1 MPSIRVPLTFLAEGG
16 DAGRDGKP
24 RRMGGNPSKRLQR
37 FALRAKVRGW
47 AERRRRGLV
56 CSLAF
61 AAAWMPAATAGEGP
75 VAAPLELSHCA
86 VCHGVELRGNALLD
100 APNLSVLPPWY
111 VQRQLEGYKS
121 GQRAPADSPDL
132 PGREMQPM
140 AAALD
145 ADGIRAA
152 VAYVD
157 DVPEYRPPPT
167 VQGDAA
173 RGEGLYRTCI
183 ACHGERGQ
191 GNESLSSP
199 PLAGQSDWY
208 LVRQMENYRSGVR
221 GSVPGD
227 LWGIQMRAA
236 AAVLQSDADVRD
248 LVAYINSW
256 NPTP

>member
-1 MPSIRVPLTFLAEGG
+1 M
-16 DAGRDGKP
+16 
-24 RRMGGNPSKRLQR
+24 
-37 FALRAKVRGW
+37 
-47 AERRRRGLV
+47 
-56 CSLAF
+56 
-61 AAAWMPAATAGEGP
+61 
-75 VAAPLELSHCA
+75 AAPPELGHCA
-86 VCHGVELRGNALLD
+86 VCHGVELRGNVLLD

-121 GQRAPADSPDL
+121 GLRAPAGSPDL
-132 PGREMQPM
+132 LGREMQPM

-152 VAYVD
+152 TAYVAS
-157 DVPEYRPPPT
+157 VPKYAPPPS
-167 VQGDAA
+167 VDGDAA

-208 LVRQMENYRSGVR
+208 LVRQLENYRSGVR